1 MMLFAN
7 LYRVLILHKVPVNL
21 NYAWNAGSMAGI
33 CLMSQII
40 TGLLLTIYYIPS
52 VDLAFQSVDAIMRE
66 VENGWWVRY
75 MHANGASFFFFVVY
89 LHLLRGIYYGSYMPP
104 RERVWMSGLTMLFLM
119 MGIAF
124 MGYILPWGQ
133 MSFWAA
139 TVITSLVNVIPFYG
153 AELLNYLIG
162 GEYIGLN
169 TLLRFFTLHYLL
181 PFVLFSLM
189 LLHVLLLHEV
199 GSNNPIGVESKIDSI
214 SFHWSYTIKDILGL
228 WFILF
233 FGSILVYFY
242 PNLLL
247 HPDNYI
253 PANYMCTPA
262 HIVPEWYFLFFYG
275 VLRLVPDKEGGV
287 ILTVVV
293 IILFYLMPLFT
304 ILNYKKFYV
313 YSGEL
318 KFSFFTLSFFVFII
332 GLYIV
337 SYCGGQVASKQ
348 SIQIGWRFLLVVLLF
363 LICMPIIDDD
373 FLKNYLH
380 IDFISEIDNKLL
392 ALRSNFIK
400 TILDFKKQNKIL

>member
-1 MMLFAN
+1 
-7 LYRVLILHKVPVNL
+7 
-21 NYAWNAGSMAGI
+21 MAGI
-33 CLMSQII
+33 CLASQIF

-52 VDLAFQSVDAIMRE
+52 INLAFYSVDAIMRE
-66 VENGWWVRY
+66 VECGWWVRY

-89 LHLLRGIYYGSYMPP
+89 LHLLRGVYYGSYMPP

-139 TVITSLVNVIPFYG
+139 TVITSLINVVPFYG
-153 AELLNYLIG
+153 TELLFYLIG

-169 TLLRFFTLHYLL
+169 TLLRFFTLHYML
-181 PFVLFSLM
+181 PFVLLALM
-189 LLHVLLLHEV
+189 LIHVLLLHEV
-199 GSNNPIGVESKIDSI
+199 GSNNPVGVESKIDSI
-214 SFHWSYTIKDILGL
+214 SFHWTYTIKDLLGF

-242 PNLLL
+242 PNVLL

-293 IILFYLMPLFT
+293 IVLFYLLPLLT
-304 ILNYKKFYV
+304 VLNYQSFYV

-318 KFSFFTLSFFVFII
+318 KFSFFILTFFLFMG
-332 GLYIV
+332 GLFIV
-337 SYCGGQVASKQ
+337 SYCGGQVASKK
-348 SIQIGWRFLLVVLLF
+348 SIQIGWRFLLIVILF
-363 LICMPIIDDD
+363 LICVPIIEDS
-373 FLKNYLH
+373 FFMNH
-380 IDFISEIDNKLL
+380 
-392 ALRSNFIK
+392 LRSYIYTVKFN
-400 TILDFKKQNKIL
+400 ILDVTTSIEEINNYRFFNKKN

>member
-1 MMLFAN
+1 MFLKFYRMLT
-7 LYRVLILHKVPVNL
+7 LHKVPVNL

-33 CLMSQII
+33 CLLSQIV
-40 TGLLLTIYYIPS
+40 TGLLLTIYYVPS
-52 VDLAFQSVDAIMRE
+52 VDLAFYSVDAIMRE

-153 AELLNYLIG
+153 TELLIYLIG
-162 GEYIGLN
+162 GEYIGFN
-169 TLLRFFTLHYLL
+169 TLLRFFTLHYML
-181 PFVLFSLM
+181 PFVLFGLM

-199 GSNNPIGVESKIDSI
+199 GSNNPVGVESKIDSI
-214 SFHWSYTIKDILGL
+214 SFHWAYTVKDLLGL
-228 WFILF
+228 WFIFF

-242 PNLLL
+242 PNVLL

-287 ILTVVV
+287 ILTVIV
-293 IILFYLMPLFT
+293 IFLFYMLPLLT
-304 ILNYKKFYV
+304 VLNYQNFYV

-318 KFSFFTLSFFVFII
+318 KFSFFTLTFFLFII
-332 GLYIV
+332 GLFIV
-337 SYCGGQVASKQ
+337 SYCGGQVASQK
-348 SIQIGWRFLLVVLLF
+348 SIQIGWRFLLIVILF
-363 LICMPIIDDD
+363 LICIPVIEDSFFI
-373 FLKNYLH
+373 NYLQS
-380 IDFISEIDNKLL
+380 FIYKVKFNVLD
-392 ALRSNFIK
+392 K
-400 TILDFKKQNKIL
+400 TTSLEQINNYRLFL